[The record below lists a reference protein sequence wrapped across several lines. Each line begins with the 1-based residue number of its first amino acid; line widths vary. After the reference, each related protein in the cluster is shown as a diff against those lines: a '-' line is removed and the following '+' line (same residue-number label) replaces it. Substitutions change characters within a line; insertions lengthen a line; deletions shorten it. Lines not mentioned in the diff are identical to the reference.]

1 MKMRKVGVLGLGHV
15 GAHVA
20 YSLII
25 QGIVSELVLVD
36 LKESKVASEVQD
48 LRDAQ
53 MYAPHKVEVNPG
65 TYADLGDCDVIVN
78 CIGDITLCA
87 SNNRLDEMSFTV
99 AQVKSYVKKVM
110 ASGFNGYIVNI
121 TNPCDVITD
130 LIWKESGLPKHKVFG
145 TGTGLDTSRLVSK
158 LSLQTGVAHQSI
170 SAYMIGEH
178 GASQMAA

>member
-25 QGIVSELVLVD
+25 QGIGSELVLVD
-36 LKESKVASEVQD
+36 PREGKLASEVQD

-87 SNNRLDEMSFTV
+87 SGNRNDEMNFTV
-99 AQVKSYVKKVM
+99 AQVKSYVK
-110 ASGFNGYIVNI
+110 
-121 TNPCDVITD
+121 
-130 LIWKESGLPKHKVFG
+130 
-145 TGTGLDTSRLVSK
+145 
-158 LSLQTGVAHQSI
+158 
-170 SAYMIGEH
+170 
-178 GASQMAA
+178 